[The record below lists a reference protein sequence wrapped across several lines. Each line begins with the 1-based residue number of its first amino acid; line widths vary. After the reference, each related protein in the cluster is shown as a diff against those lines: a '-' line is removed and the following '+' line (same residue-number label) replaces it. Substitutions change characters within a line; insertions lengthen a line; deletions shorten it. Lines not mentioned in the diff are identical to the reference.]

1 MHSHSKL
8 ERFRVSKEELTKLGN
23 EFNSE
28 AMPML
33 EPLCNTTFWILLNKK
48 FTKKIVKQTFLE
60 AIENCNVTKN
70 QADWP
75 SWVLRIWMREI
86 LDYYVKR
93 ENDVQTIFDFI
104 DNTEVDSNQITTF
117 FTPDEL
123 KSGLTKNKLV
133 KYLEKL
139 PAVLR
144 IPMIMKEI
152 HSLTYEKIAEL
163 IDVPLGVI
171 ATRIYRAR
179 KLFFLSFD
187 ENFHYEGE
195 KTKWIQEESTK
206 KIFELRKCALQV
218 DGEMTLE
225 QDPKF
230 TELVNVDNRFK
241 NELMIQNSIK
251 KLIMSSTS
259 DSTFRNSLKQRIEKK
274 ANKKFNQK

>member
-1 MHSHSKL
+1 MYSHSKL

-33 EPLCNTTFWILLNKK
+33 EPLHNTTFWILLNNK
-48 FTKKIVKQTFLE
+48 FTKKIVKQTFFE

-70 QADWP
+70 QADWQ
-75 SWVLRIWMREI
+75 SWILRIWMREI

-123 KSGLTKNKLV
+123 KSGLTENEFV
-133 KYLEKL
+133 KYLVKL

-179 KLFFLSFD
+179 KLLYLLFD
-187 ENFHYEGE
+187 ENFQYEEE
-195 KTKWIQEESTK
+195 KKKWSQKESTNN
-206 KIFELRKCALQV
+206 IFELRKCALLV
-218 DGEMTLE
+218 DGEIALE

-251 KLIMSSTS
+251 KLIKSSTS